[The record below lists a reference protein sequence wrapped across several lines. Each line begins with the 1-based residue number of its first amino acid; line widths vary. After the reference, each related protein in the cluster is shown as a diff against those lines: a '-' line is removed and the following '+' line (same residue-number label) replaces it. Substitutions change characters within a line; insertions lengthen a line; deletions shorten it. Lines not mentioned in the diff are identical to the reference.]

1 MVPELTEFEFEA
13 LKASIREA
21 GRILV
26 PVVVT
31 SDGDIIDGKGRVRA
45 AQELKITNY
54 PREVVH
60 GLDAE
65 AARLLRLSLNC
76 VRRQLSGEQKRLI
89 VEATLR
95 ATPELSNNY
104 LGELTGVDGKTVA
117 QVREELEATSEIP
130 KLTAFRGKDGKMR
143 PRHVLAR
150 TTRETNEASKALR
163 RLGEEA
169 PQRLL
174 TAREVIRQAARMEA
188 AARKEAVDPSPDVPP
203 DALVEVH
210 HCDFRQMPVAP
221 GSARL
226 IFTDPLYHRE
236 HLPLYSDLAA
246 WAAKVLQPG
255 GLLVT
260 YLGTSFLP
268 EVVQRLGLH
277 LTYVW
282 TCATLFEGQKT
293 TIHDRRIRTG
303 WKPFLVYSNGPY
315 QPGGWT
321 TDVIT
326 APPQKRQHSYQQPE
340 LEAEFLIRRMSRE
353 QDLVL
358 DPFCGSGTTA
368 AVCKRLNRRC
378 VTTDIDP
385 NAVAIARGRVRATRV
400 GDPLVRPTIMTAR
413 MPMEDDD
420 PDFELA
426 IPLGLP
432 A

>member
-1 MVPELTEFEFEA
+1 MVPELTEIEFEA

-26 PVVVT
+26 PVMVA
-31 SDGDIIDGKGRVRA
+31 SDGEIIDGKGRVRA
-45 AQELKITNY
+45 AQELKITDY
-54 PREVVH
+54 PRDVVD

-76 VRRQLSGEQKRLI
+76 VRRQLSGEQKRQI

-95 ATPELSNNY
+95 TTPELSNNY

-117 QVREELEATSEIP
+117 QVREELEATLEIP
-130 KLTAFRGKDGKMR
+130 KLTAFRGKDGKTR
-143 PRHVLAR
+143 PRHVIAR
-150 TTRETNEASKALR
+150 TTRETNEASEALR
-163 RLGEEA
+163 KLGDEA

-174 TAREVIRQAARMEA
+174 TAREVIRQAARVEA
-188 AARKEAVDPSPDVPP
+188 AARKEVVSSAPGVPP
-203 DALVEVH
+203 DALVEIH
-210 HCDFRQMPVAP
+210 HCDFREMPVVA
-221 GSARL
+221 GDARL

-236 HLPLYSDLAA
+236 HLHLYSELAA

-268 EVVQRLGLH
+268 EVVQRLGQH

-282 TCATLFEGQKT
+282 TCATVFNDRKT
-293 TIHDRRIRTG
+293 SIHTLRIGTA
-303 WKPFLVYSNGPY
+303 WKPLLVYCKGQF
-315 QPGGWT
+315 QPTDWMS
-321 TDVIT
+321 DVIK
-326 APPQKRQHSYQQPE
+326 APQEKKRHRYQQPE
-340 LEAEFLIRRMSRE
+340 LEAEFLIRRLSKE
-353 QDLVL
+353 KDLIL
-358 DPFCGSGTTA
+358 DPFCGSATTA

-385 NAVAIARGRVRATRV
+385 NAIAIARGRVRATQV
-400 GDPLVRPTIMTAR
+400 GDLLVRPKIMTAR
-413 MPMEDDD
+413 MPVEDDD
-420 PDFELA
+420 PDFEA
-426 IPLGLP
+426 TVPLGLP

>member
-1 MVPELTEFEFEA
+1 MIPELTEIEFEA
-13 LKASIREA
+13 LKASIRET

-45 AQELKITNY
+45 AKELKITDY
-54 PREVVH
+54 PCEIFD
-60 GLDAE
+60 GLDPE
-65 AARLLRLSLNC
+65 EVRMRRLSLNC
-76 VRRQLSGEQKRLI
+76 VRRHLSGEQKREI
-89 VEATLR
+89 VKATLR
-95 ATPELSNNY
+95 ATPDLSNNY

-117 QVREELEATSEIP
+117 QVREGLEATSEIP
-130 KLTAFRGKDGKMR
+130 KLTAFRGKDGKTR

-150 TTRETNEASKALR
+150 TTRETNEACEALR
-163 RLGEEA
+163 KLGDEA

-174 TAREVIRQAARMEA
+174 TAREVIRKAKSIESAAR
-188 AARKEAVDPSPDVPP
+188 RKVIPSGPDVPP

-236 HLPLYSDLAA
+236 HLPLYSELAA

-268 EVVQRLGLH
+268 EVVRRLDQH
-277 LTYVW
+277 LTYAW

-293 TIHDRRIRTG
+293 SVHDRRVRTG
-303 WKPFLVYSNGPY
+303 WKPLLVYSNGPY
-315 QPGGWT
+315 QPADWT

-326 APPQKRQHSYQQPE
+326 SPPQKKQHRYQQPE
-340 LEAEFLIRRMSRE
+340 REAEVLIRSLSRE

-400 GDPLVRPTIMTAR
+400 GDPLVRPTIKTAR
-413 MPMEDDD
+413 MPVEDDD
-420 PDFELA
+420 PDFEPA
-426 IPLGLP
+426 VPLSLP

>member
-1 MVPELTEFEFEA
+1 MVPELTEIEFEA
-13 LKASIREA
+13 LKASIHEA
-21 GRILV
+21 GGILV

-31 SDGDIIDGKGRVRA
+31 SDGEIIDGRGRVRA
-45 AQELKITNY
+45 AQELKITEY
-54 PREVVH
+54 PREVVY

-65 AARLLRLSLNC
+65 AARLRRLSLNC
-76 VRRQLSGEQKRLI
+76 VRRHLSAEQKREI
-89 VEATLR
+89 VKATLR

-117 QVREELEATSEIP
+117 QVREGLEATSEIP
-130 KLTAFRGKDGKMR
+130 KLTAFKGKDGKTR

-150 TTRETNEASKALR
+150 TTRETNEASEALR
-163 RLGEEA
+163 KLGDEA

-174 TAREVIRQAARMEA
+174 TAREVIRKAARIEA
-188 AARKEAVDPSPDVPP
+188 VARKEAVESAPDVPP

-210 HCDFRQMPVAP
+210 HCDFREMPVVP
-221 GSARL
+221 GMARL

-236 HLPLYSDLAA
+236 HLPLYTELAA

-268 EVVQRLGLH
+268 EVVQRLGQH

-293 TIHDRRIRTG
+293 SVHDRRIRTG

-315 QPGGWT
+315 QPADWT

-326 APPQKRQHSYQQPE
+326 APPQKKQHRYQQPE
-340 LEAEFLIRRMSRE
+340 LEAEFLIRRLSSE

-400 GDPLVRPTIMTAR
+400 RDPLVRPTIMTAR

-420 PDFELA
+420 LECEMA
-426 IPLGLP
+426 APLGLP

>member
-1 MVPELTEFEFEA
+1 MVPELTEIEFEA

-21 GRILV
+21 GRIMV

-31 SDGDIIDGKGRVRA
+31 SEGKIIDGKGRVRA
-45 AQELKITNY
+45 AEELKITDY

-60 GLDAE
+60 LDAE
-65 AARLLRLSLNC
+65 GARLLRLSMNC
-76 VRRQLSGEQKRLI
+76 VRRHLSAEQKREI
-89 VEATLR
+89 VKATLR
-95 ATPELSNNY
+95 ATPDLSNNY

-117 QVREELEATSEIP
+117 LVREELEATEEFP
-130 KLTAFRGKDGKMR
+130 KLTAFRGKDGKTR

-150 TTRETNEASKALR
+150 TTRETNEACEALR
-163 RLGEEA
+163 KLGEEA

-174 TAREVIRQAARMEA
+174 TAREVIRQAARAKA
-188 AARKEAVDPSPDVPP
+188 AARREVVSSTPDLPP
-203 DALVEVH
+203 DALVEIH

-221 GSARL
+221 GRARL
-226 IFTDPLYHRE
+226 IFTNPLYHRE
-236 HLPLYSDLAA
+236 HLPLYSELAA
-246 WAAKVLQPG
+246 WAAKVLEPG

-268 EVVQRLGLH
+268 EVVSRLGQH

-282 TCATLFEGQKT
+282 TFATLFEGQKT
-293 TIHDRRIRTG
+293 SVHDRRIRTG
-303 WKPFLVYSNGPY
+303 WKPILVYSNGPC
-315 QPGGWT
+315 QPADWM

-326 APPQKRQHSYQQPE
+326 TPPQKKQHRYQQPE
-340 LEAEFLIRRMSRE
+340 LEAESLIHRLSSE

-358 DPFCGSGTTA
+358 DPFCGSGTKA

-385 NAVAIARGRVRATRV
+385 NAVAIARERVRATRV

-413 MPMEDDD
+413 MPMEEDD
-420 PDFELA
+420 PDFEPA
-426 IPLGLP
+426 VPLGLP

>member
-1 MVPELTEFEFEA
+1 
-13 LKASIREA
+13 
-21 GRILV
+21 
-26 PVVVT
+26 
-31 SDGDIIDGKGRVRA
+31 
-45 AQELKITNY
+45 
-54 PREVVH
+54 
-60 GLDAE
+60 
-65 AARLLRLSLNC
+65 
-76 VRRQLSGEQKRLI
+76 
-89 VEATLR
+89 
-95 ATPELSNNY
+95 
-104 LGELTGVDGKTVA
+104 
-117 QVREELEATSEIP
+117 VREELEATSEIP
-130 KLTAFRGKDGKMR
+130 KLTAFRGKEGKTR

-150 TTRETNEASKALR
+150 TTRETNEASEAPRK
-163 RLGEEA
+163 LGDEA

-174 TAREVIRQAARMEA
+174 TAREVIRQAARVEA
-188 AARKEAVDPSPDVPP
+188 DARKEAVSSAPDLPP

-210 HCDFRQMPVAP
+210 QCDFRQMPVVP

-236 HLPLYSDLAA
+236 HLPLYSELAA

-268 EVVQRLGLH
+268 EVVSRLGQH

-282 TCATLFEGQKT
+282 TCSAVFAGERT
-293 TIHDRRIRTG
+293 TIHDRHIRTG
-303 WKPFLVYSNGPY
+303 WKPLLVYSNGPY
-315 QPGGWT
+315 QPADWT

-326 APPQKRQHSYQQPE
+326 RPKEKRLHRFQQPE
-340 LEAEFLIRRMSRE
+340 LDAEFVIRRLTKE
-353 QDLVL
+353 QDVIL

-385 NAVAIARGRVRATRV
+385 NAVAITRGRVRATRV
-400 GDPLVRPTIMTAR
+400 ADPLVRPTIMTAR

-420 PDFELA
+420 PDFEPA
-426 IPLGLP
+426 VPLGLP